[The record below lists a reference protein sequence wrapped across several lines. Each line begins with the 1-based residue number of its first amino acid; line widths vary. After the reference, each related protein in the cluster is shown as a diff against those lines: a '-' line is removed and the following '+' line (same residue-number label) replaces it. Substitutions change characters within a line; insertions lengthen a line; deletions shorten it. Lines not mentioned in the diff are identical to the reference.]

1 MGPRAIRLIQT
12 GCLIQ
17 TVKPSLA
24 QKLQVPKPNAHGP
37 TDLDTGA
44 ESVVLGCKLLEVVGG
59 EHKDS
64 LECSWFSYPSTA
76 SEGTLPPTDLLN
88 DAISLNAMVLIARCR
103 LHPVVGRPHAP
114 IPHRKGQ
121 F

>member
-12 GCLIQ
+12 GMSHPNRE
-17 TVKPSLA
+17 TSASTKVAST
-24 QKLQVPKPNAHGP
+24 KPNAHGP
-37 TDLDTGA
+37 IDLDTGPDT
-44 ESVVLGCKLLEVVGG
+44 VVVGCKLLEVVEG

-103 LHPVVGRPHAP
+103 LHPVVWVDCTP
-114 IPHRKGQ
+114 ILHRKGQ